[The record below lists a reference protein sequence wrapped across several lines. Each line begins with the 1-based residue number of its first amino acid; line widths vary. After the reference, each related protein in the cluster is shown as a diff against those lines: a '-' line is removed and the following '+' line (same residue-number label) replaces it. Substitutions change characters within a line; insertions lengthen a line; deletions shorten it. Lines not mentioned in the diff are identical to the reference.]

1 MSSKKNETKKNEKKQ
16 PRWQA
21 LGIGAVVFTLLMFG
35 VGYSLGWLRT
45 GTVPEGE
52 LSAQPGMTQTAG
64 PGVAS
69 LGDLLPRLEAKV
81 AAKPGDSG
89 QRMLLAQTYVELG
102 QHAKAVEQFR
112 LLHKQAP
119 HDNPTTIL
127 LATSLMQ
134 QGTPT
139 ELRESSKLL
148 DEAVREKPAVI
159 PMARLYQGDI
169 QMKLGDTPGAIKIWK
184 DYLGKMS
191 AGDTRRAMFEDKIA
205 QASGKP

>member
-1 MSSKKNETKKNEKKQ
+1 MTSTEKETKQ
-16 PRWQA
+16 PRWLV
-21 LGIGAVVFTLLMFG
+21 LGVGATGFTLLMFG
-35 VGYSLGWLRT
+35 VGYSLGWLRADAA
-45 GTVPEGE
+45 PEGE
-52 LSAQPGMTQTAG
+52 PVAQTGMTQAAS

-81 AAKPGDSG
+81 AADPRDNG

-102 QHAKAVEQFR
+102 QHTKAVEQLR

-134 QGTPT
+134 QGTPA

-148 DEAVREKPAVI
+148 DEAVREKPAVM

-169 QMKLGDTPGAIKIWK
+169 QMKLGDAPGAVKIWK

-191 AGDTRRAMFEDKIA
+191 AADPRRAMFEEKIA
-205 QASGKP
+205 QASGQP